1 MQNAQLY
8 KLIIMKNR
16 IVTLF
21 KRAYNRLPRKKTHR
35 AIWGERFDGY
45 IKLASGGLVG
55 RIAPQNHNVGR

>member
-1 MQNAQLY
+1 M
-8 KLIIMKNR
+8 KTKIIN
-16 IVTLF
+16 LF
-21 KRAYNRLPRKKTHR
+21 KKAYNKLPRKKTHR